1 VLFVSIDLTKVQQ
14 DLRKDKD
21 KKRRLLKKKVVFLKA
36 ILASFLIYDLII
48 NFLDQSILF
57 FIC

>member
-21 KKRRLLKKKVVFLKA
+21 KKKRLLKKKVVFLKVISVYFCA
-36 ILASFLIYDLII
+36 CNLKI
-48 NFLDQSILF
+48 NFLEQSIWF